1 MPNNKKKK
9 YEVEL
14 VWTGKYEE
22 LKKGK
27 RTGFERLVLL
37 LQKVETVNKPRIGR
51 RETVELLGDS
61 YQPDYSGN
69 PNPN

>member
-1 MPNNKKKK
+1 MPNDKNKK
-9 YEVEL
+9 YETEL

-27 RTGFERLVLL
+27 RTEFERPVLP
-37 LQKVETVNKPRIGR
+37 LQKVETFNKPRIGR
-51 RETVELLGDS
+51 RETVGLLGDS

-69 PNPN
+69 SN